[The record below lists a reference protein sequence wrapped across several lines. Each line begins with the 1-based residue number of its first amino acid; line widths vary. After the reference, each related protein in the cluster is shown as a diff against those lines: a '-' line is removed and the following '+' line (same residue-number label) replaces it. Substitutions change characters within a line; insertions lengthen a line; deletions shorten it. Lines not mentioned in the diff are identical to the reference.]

1 MRRTLLLWLLILA
14 LPMQAWAALAHD
26 RCESAP
32 QWLDALVAAT
42 TPAAADAA
50 CADHPG
56 PTSHHAPVGP
66 QAPLTHHCAES
77 CHACCLAPSMTPP
90 ALQALEPPPAA
101 HPLIAWR
108 DAHLPE
114 APSARLERPP
124 RPVFFA

>member
-14 LPMQAWAALAHD
+14 LPIQAWAALAHG

-32 QWLDALVAAT
+32 EWLDALVAA
-42 TPAAADAA
+42 PIPPAADAA
-50 CADHPG
+50 CPDHRVSTADHAPG
-56 PTSHHAPVGP
+56 GQQGP
-66 QAPLTHHCAES
+66 LSHHCAES

-90 ALQALEPPPAA
+90 QLQALEPLPAGRT
-101 HPLIAWR
+101 LIAWR